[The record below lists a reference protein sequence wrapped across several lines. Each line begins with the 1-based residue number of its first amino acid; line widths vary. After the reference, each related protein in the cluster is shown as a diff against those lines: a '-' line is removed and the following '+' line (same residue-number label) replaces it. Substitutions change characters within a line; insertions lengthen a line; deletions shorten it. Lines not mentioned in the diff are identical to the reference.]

1 MGPHSADTWLT
12 NTLLEGCSSKWD
24 GLWIITIKS
33 SPQPQ
38 VPGAGLRSIPQT
50 LQKKSNSGIAT
61 SWLYWWSSFW
71 QTAAAA
77 QSIRLGEKEGGKRK
91 NENGLVKSFAKKK
104 KIWLQLKHR
113 EGEERQAD
121 DGLAVPWWETNSNEL
136 RSKSSTKQ
144 GYEFI
149 TLHLCR
155 VKRSSETPETC
166 RGNWGST
173 NPHGIA
179 FKIISQL
186 ADCTGGKNRD

>member
-1 MGPHSADTWLT
+1 M
-12 NTLLEGCSSKWD
+12 
-24 GLWIITIKS
+24 
-33 SPQPQ
+33 
-38 VPGAGLRSIPQT
+38 PGVGLRSIPQT
-50 LQKKSNSGIAT
+50 LQNKSNSGIAT
-61 SWLYWWSSFW
+61 SWLCWWSSFW

-77 QSIRLGEKEGGKRK
+77 QTIRLGEKEGEKRK

-104 KIWLQLKHR
+104 KSDYNWNTGKEKWGRLMMAWLL
-113 EGEERQAD
+113 
-121 DGLAVPWWETNSNEL
+121 PSETNSNEL

-173 NPHGIA
+173 NPHGIV